1 MDKNSSAIWLRKC
14 FVARYIQLSS
24 ESFSNEG
31 NKRAIQTIL
40 NVNMDQSDRN
50 KNKSNL
56 IK

>member
-1 MDKNSSAIWLRKC
+1 MDKNSPAIWLRKC
-14 FVARYIQLSS
+14 FVTRYIQLSS

-31 NKRAIQTIL
+31 NKLAIQTIL

-56 IK
+56 IE